1 MKKTETIFECQL
13 CGYQTPKWMGRC
25 PDCGKWDCFV
35 ENSTVLSGPA
45 RRRGVK
51 KKDIEAIK
59 AVLLDS
65 KDIENIK
72 REKTGINELDRTL
85 GGGITPG
92 SLILLGGD
100 PGIGKSTLM
109 LQVLYA
115 FSNNG
120 NGRGKVLYIS
130 GEESTSQI
138 RLRSKRL
145 GLISSSVF
153 AVSEIDIDII
163 LSIVEKVKPDIMV
176 IDSIQTMFN
185 KDISSVP
192 GSVIQVRETAARLMI
207 AAKKSSVSIFLIGHV
222 TKEGAIA
229 GPKLLEHMVDTV
241 LYFEGD
247 KNYIFRILRVVKNRF
262 GSANEIGVFEMR
274 EKGLCEVSNPSAL
287 FLSQRPKSASGSVVI
302 ASLEGTRPILIEIQ
316 ALVSATNF
324 GSPRRTILGL
334 DHNRVALLAA
344 VMEKRLGTRLIGSD
358 IFMNVTG
365 GIKIDEPAVDLGII
379 AAIASSYF
387 DKPVRS
393 NAIAIGEIGLTG
405 EVRAVSHID
414 IRIAEAVKMGF
425 NKFIIPA
432 GNLKRIKKQDKNIN
446 IVGVSTIAEAV
457 DAVL

>member
-432 GNLKRIKKQDKNIN
+432 GNLKKIKKQDKNIN

>member
-1 MKKTETIFECQL
+1 MKKIETIFECQT
-13 CGYQTPKWMGRC
+13 CGYQAPKWLGRC

-45 RRRGVK
+45 RKPNVK
-51 KKDIEAIK
+51 KKDIGNIE
-59 AVLLDS
+59 AVLLNSDNI
-65 KDIENIK
+65 KDIQRK
-72 REKTGINELDRTL
+72 KTGINELDRTL

-120 NGRGKVLYIS
+120 GGKVLYIT

-145 GLISSSVF
+145 GLSSSSVF
-153 AVSEIDIDII
+153 AASEIDIDII
-163 LSIVEKVKPDIMV
+163 LSIAKKIKPDIMV

-185 KDISSVP
+185 KDLSSVP
-192 GSVIQVRETAARLMI
+192 GSVTQVRETAARLMI
-207 AAKKSSVSIFLIGHV
+207 TAKKSSISIFLIGHV

-274 EKGLCEVSNPSAL
+274 EKGLCEIANPSAL
-287 FLSQRPKSASGSVVI
+287 FLSQRPKAASGSVVI

-324 GSPRRTILGL
+324 GTPRRTILGL
-334 DHNRVALLAA
+334 DHNRVALLGA
-344 VMEKRLGTRLIGSD
+344 VMEKRLGTPLIGSD
-358 IFMNVTG
+358 IFMNVNG

-379 AAIASSYF
+379 SAIASSYF
-387 DKPVRS
+387 DKPIRS
-393 NAIAIGEIGLTG
+393 NAIAIGEVGLTG
-405 EVRAVSHID
+405 EARAVSHID

-432 GNLKRIKKQDKNIN
+432 GNFKRIKKQDKNID